1 MEFPIT
7 QYALNLVRLKV
18 AEREATHKVPAVAS
32 LHDVIRTANEEITA
46 ALESL
51 VEQGVLTRSENIN
64 RIPMYAPTTTQ
75 E

>member
-1 MEFPIT
+1 MESSIE

-18 AEREATHKVPAVAS
+18 AEREAMHKVPTVAS
-32 LHDVIRTANEEITA
+32 LHDVIRMANAEIEE

-51 VEQGVLTRSENIN
+51 VKQGVLTRSENVN